1 MIDPDERERQVAELL
16 AEWPSELD
24 GVLIG
29 GYAVAAYGR
38 ARYSEGIDVLA
49 SSKSR
54 SDWVRWLEA
63 NRLRKE
69 RTYVGPKEE
78 GHEVEVQVWHRR
90 DVSFDL
96 MTGGI
101 RDRVS
106 HAVIPEAWILQD
118 PQSVRL
124 ELLSGRVDSPVKV
137 VRLEGLWAMKVLAGR
152 PQDLTDLFGIMA
164 QSVSLSEIR
173 EIFDSLE
180 QPALRR
186 KFNSTVK
193 WMHEPKSYVDS
204 LSRLRL
210 GSPQL
215 RENRSAWEH
224 FVKMV
229 MTATSS
235 R

>member
-29 GYAVAAYGR
+29 GYAVAAYGPP
-38 ARYSEGIDVLA
+38 RYSEDIDVLA

-54 SDWVRWLEA
+54 SRWVRWLEK
-63 NRLRKE
+63 NRLRKG
-69 RTYVGPKEE
+69 RTYVGPREE
-78 GHEVEVQVWHRR
+78 GHPVEVQVWHRR

-96 MTGGI
+96 MSGGI
-101 RDRVS
+101 RDRESRVT
-106 HAVIPEAWILQD
+106 IPEAWILQN

-124 ELLSGRVDSPVKV
+124 ELLSGRVDSPMNV
-137 VRLEGLWAMKVLAGR
+137 VRLEGLWAMKILAGR
-152 PQDLTDLFGIMA
+152 PQDLTDLFGLMA
-164 QSVSLSEIR
+164 QPVNLIEVR
-173 EIFDSLE
+173 DLFDGLE
-180 QPALRR
+180 QRDLRR
-186 KFNSTVK
+186 KFHSIVK
-193 WMHEPKSYVDS
+193 WCHEPKSYVDS

-215 RENRSAWEH
+215 RENRLAWAR
-224 FVKMV
+224 FGKMV
-229 MTATSS
+229 ESVAAQ